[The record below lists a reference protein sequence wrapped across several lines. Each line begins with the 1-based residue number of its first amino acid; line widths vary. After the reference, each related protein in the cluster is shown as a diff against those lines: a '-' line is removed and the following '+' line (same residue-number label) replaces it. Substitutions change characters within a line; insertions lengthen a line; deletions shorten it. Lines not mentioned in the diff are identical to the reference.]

1 MLFGSTVVPPPN
13 SKGCTMAKRVTSS
26 GKTRVSAKVKAAID
40 AMVFEAL
47 PRRKAAEKA
56 GMLEHSLYKAM
67 RKPPTLAY
75 LREQMQ
81 VLRTSAGA
89 EGVARVAHL
98 MHHAG
103 SEHVQLGAAQ
113 WMAGIEGVSPVSR
126 SESLH
131 LHQGLAPGLT
141 INLIQAPPAM
151 LDVTPVEHRPP
162 PPAHALPIPV
172 PHPSQRPK

>member
-1 MLFGSTVVPPPN
+1 
-13 SKGCTMAKRVTSS
+13 MAKQITGT
-26 GKTRVSAKVKAAID
+26 GKAPQQRVSAKVKAAID

-47 PRRKAAEKA
+47 PRRLAAEKA
-56 GMLEHSLYKAM
+56 EMLEHSLYKAM
-67 RKPPTLAY
+67 RKPPTLRY

-131 LHQGLAPGLT
+131 VHQGTVPGLV
-141 INLIQAPPAM
+141 INLIQQPAAL
-151 LDVTPVEHRPP
+151 LDVTPAVPSRPS
-162 PPAHALPIPV
+162 LPYPNLPVPV
-172 PHPSQRPK
+172 PHPSARKS